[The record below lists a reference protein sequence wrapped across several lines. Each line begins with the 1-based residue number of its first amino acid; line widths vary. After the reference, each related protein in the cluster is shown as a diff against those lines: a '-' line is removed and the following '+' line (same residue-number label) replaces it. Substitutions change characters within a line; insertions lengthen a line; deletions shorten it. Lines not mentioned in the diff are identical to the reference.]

1 MLPCHE
7 LTRLKYVVIKRGKIM
22 ITFDKEMNS
31 LSPERRAKIEAKTQ
45 ELLQKMQLIQECKLL
60 LNFRKKELVN

>member
-1 MLPCHE
+1 MLPVHE
-7 LTRLKYVVIKRGKIM
+7 LTRLKYVVIKEGKIM
-22 ITFDKEMNS
+22 ITFDEEMNS
-31 LSPERRAKIEAKTQ
+31 LPPERRAKIEAKTQ